1 MSKNTCIRHKSRSVG
16 TLTALLAAFALIFSS
31 LLGGNAMAAYDSTVG
46 RGIDLIGINAA
57 GALRLGPHIN
67 QTPQIGG
74 TAIDASPQWCIDGKK
89 ADPGPGDLT
98 SIAPLTDS
106 AQHIPELALTT
117 PQAAWLLN
125 RYQGNTGD
133 DTNLAALSL
142 LMHANFENS
151 AAVAIEIAGATQT
164 QQPDVWARALQYVAE
179 ARNSAAVGYESGH
192 VEGESQREGKLFNIG
207 IHPDNADFWVPN
219 IPVKITLTGPA
230 VFKET
235 GSTVWEGVTQDHPI
249 TLEWKASGN
258 GVVQADYA
266 YKTKFRTTLTKYG
279 SDGSVQDMIT
289 YGNRPANDP
298 ETITGPGP
306 SWRVIF
312 DFQPTGTSQA
322 TSQEINLDG
331 SITDTLTTSVDKSY
345 GDGKWTQV
353 NGAPVP
359 VVYTATAYWAG
370 RTKPATAGTVP
381 AGAEVLGSVDVTAS
395 GEGQKLEAK
404 LTTPKRGYVTWVWSV
419 DKAKQG
425 ANSQYIHQNWSDSF
439 GLDNET
445 TSENFDFRPVGVS
458 HVADA
463 KVIDKGAI
471 LSDTFEAKA
480 DPQYRDGEWTRIVP
494 ANGSFDEGTFVPVTY
509 RASAYYVSPTE
520 LPATAD
526 AVPASAELIESVT
539 VVANGPG
546 ELKAT
551 LSQPTSKAGF
561 VTWVWEVKAEDQPAD
576 SAKWIK
582 AGWADQFGLPD
593 ETTSVRYPAQID
605 STLSIRDTKSGTY
618 LVDDVF
624 VTGLP
629 KNHPD
634 FAGGMGF
641 KPDTATIE
649 HEVLFFP
656 HGLEV
661 TEANRAKAEKIGETV
676 SIPAKNGFYPSVG
689 DTSWL
694 VKQDASGKNLPGTYV
709 FVSSFAGDDRV
720 QPLVTSV
727 EDVTEQFT
735 ITPEPSIHTTLT
747 HENTHVAPNVEKVE
761 LVDTV
766 SYQNLKPGKE
776 YQLEGVLMDKA
787 TGKPLMDTN
796 GDKVTSQ
803 ATFVPETPNGTATV
817 KFVVDGSLFAGK
829 QTVAFERLTQDGR
842 EIAVHADI
850 NDQNQTV
857 SFSKLQTTAT
867 DKTDGDKVIAPV
879 PNAVITDR
887 VCDVAGTLVP
897 GTEYE
902 VTAALM
908 LDNGDAL
915 LDANGKPVTVTSK
928 FIPAAANDCASID
941 ISFDASKLAGKRV
954 VVFET
959 VQQDGRTV
967 SVHHDLK
974 DSEQTVSVEIPG
986 DGDNDKSKR
995 RLTRTGASILGG
1007 GVLALGFI
1015 GVGAAAVLRRR
1026 NN

>member
-1 MSKNTCIRHKSRSVG
+1 MAANTKIRPRG
-16 TLTALLAAFALIFSS
+16 RTLAALLAAFTLIVSS
-31 LLGGNAMAAYDSTVG
+31 LLSGGNAMALWDSTTG
-46 RGIDLIGINAA
+46 RGLNLNGINAV
-57 GALRLGPHIN
+57 GYLRLGPHVN

-74 TAIDASPQWCIDGKK
+74 VGIEPAPQWCIDGKK

-98 SIAPLTDS
+98 SIATLTDS

-117 PQAAWLLN
+117 PQAAWILHK
-125 RYQGNTGD
+125 YQGNTGD
-133 DTNLAALSL
+133 DTNLAALGL
-142 LMHANFENS
+142 LMHANFENT
-151 AAVAIEIAGATQT
+151 AAVAHEIAGATQT
-164 QQPDVWARALQYVAE
+164 QQPDTWTRALQYVAE
-179 ARNSAAVGYESGH
+179 ARNSAVAGYESWTVQGD
-192 VEGESQREGKLFNIG
+192 GQRTGAITGLGQVNSAG
-207 IHPDNADFWVPN
+207 AYVPN
-219 IPVKITLTGPA
+219 LPFTVTLNGPA
-230 VFKET
+230 VFDAT
-235 GSTVWEGVTQDHPI
+235 GTNVWSGNTASEPVTLNWTATGNGTVTGNAVYHAEVRSTVTR
-249 TLEWKASGN
+249 
-258 GVVQADYA
+258 
-266 YKTKFRTTLTKYG
+266 FG
-279 SDGSVQDMIT
+279 SDGSVQDMVT
-289 YGNRPANDP
+289 YGNRPASDP
-298 ETITGPGP
+298 EEVTVPGQ

-322 TSQEINLDG
+322 VSQVINLDG
-331 SITDTLTTSVDKSY
+331 SISDTLTTSVDKNY
-345 GDGKWTQV
+345 GDGQWTQV
-353 NGAPVP
+353 NGKPVP

-370 RTKPATAGTVP
+370 RTKPATSTTIP
-381 AGAEVLGSVDVTAS
+381 AGAEVLGSVDVTAT

-419 DKAKQG
+419 DKNKQG

-439 GLDNET
+439 GLEAET
-445 TSENFDFRPVGVS
+445 TSENFDFRPLGTS

-463 KVIDKGAI
+463 KVIDKGTV

-480 DPQYRDGEWTRIVP
+480 DPQYRDGEWTRIVAP
-494 ANGSFDEGTFVPVTY
+494 GASFDEGTYVPVTY

-520 LPATAD
+520 LPSTAD

-551 LSQPTSKAGF
+551 LSQPTTKAGF

-582 AGWADQFGLPD
+582 PGWADQFGLPD
-593 ETTSVRYPAQID
+593 ETTSVRYPAKID

-624 VTGLP
+624 VTGMP
-629 KNHPD
+629 ANHPA

-641 KPDTATIE
+641 KPDTQVIE

-676 SIPAKNGFYPSVG
+676 SILAKNGFYPSVG

-694 VKQDASGKNLPGTYV
+694 VKQDAAGKNLPGTYV

-720 QPLVTSV
+720 QPLTTSV

-747 HENTHVAPNVEKVE
+747 HENTHVAPNTAKVE

-776 YQLEGVLMDKA
+776 YELSGTLMDKA
-787 TGKPLMDTN
+787 TGKPLVDAN
-796 GDKVTSQ
+796 GDKIVSTVSF
-803 ATFVPETPNGTATV
+803 TPETPNGTATV
-817 KFVVDGSLFAGK
+817 VFTVDGSLFAGK

-842 EIAVHADI
+842 EIAVHTDI
-850 NDQNQTV
+850 NDLNQTV

-867 DKTDGDKVIAPV
+867 DKTDGDKVLAPI

-897 GTEYE
+897 GTEYDI
-902 VTAALM
+902 TTALM

-941 ISFDASKLAGKRV
+941 ITFDASKLAGKRV

-959 VQQDGRTV
+959 VTQDGRTV

-974 DSEQTVSVEIPG
+974 DDAQTVSVEIPG

-995 RLTRTGASILGG
+995 RLTRTGVSILGG
-1007 GVLALGFI
+1007 GILALGFI

>member
-1 MSKNTCIRHKSRSVG
+1 MAANTPARPRG
-16 TLTALLAAFALIFSS
+16 RTLAALLAAFTLIISS
-31 LLGGNAMAAYDSTVG
+31 LLGGTAMAAYDSTVG
-46 RGIDLIGINAA
+46 RGIDLIGINSS

-74 TAIDASPQWCIDGKK
+74 VGIEPAPQWCIDGKK
-89 ADPGPGDLT
+89 ADPGPNDLT
-98 SIAPLTDS
+98 SIATLTDS

-117 PQAAWLLN
+117 PQAAWLLHK
-125 RYQGNTGD
+125 YQSNTGD

-151 AAVAIEIAGATQT
+151 AAVAAEIAQATQT
-164 QQPDVWARALQYVAE
+164 QQPDTWARALQYVGE
-179 ARNSAAVGYESGH
+179 ARNSAVVGYETGR
-192 VEGESQREGKLFNIG
+192 VEGESQKTGVINGLGQVNSAG
-207 IHPDNADFWVPN
+207 AYVPN
-219 IPVKITLTGPA
+219 LPFTVTLNGPA
-230 VFKET
+230 IFDAT
-235 GSTVWEGVTQDHPI
+235 GTNTWNGNTASEPI
-249 TLEWKASGN
+249 TLNWTATGN
-258 GVVQADYA
+258 GTVSF
-266 YKTKFRTTLTKYG
+266 KTVYLAESRNTLTKYG
-279 SDGSVQDMIT
+279 SDGSIQDMIT
-289 YGNRPANDP
+289 TGNRPASDP
-298 ETITGPGP
+298 SEVTVPGP

-322 TSQEINLDG
+322 VSQEINLDG
-331 SITDTLTTSVDKSY
+331 SISDTLTTSVDKSY
-345 GDGKWTQV
+345 GDGQWTQV

-370 RTKPATAGTVP
+370 RTKPATAATVP

-404 LTTPKRGYVTWVWSV
+404 LTTLKRGYVSWVWSV

-425 ANSQYIHQNWSDSF
+425 QNAQYVHQNWSDSF
-439 GLDNET
+439 GLEAET
-445 TSENFDFRPVGVS
+445 TSENFDFRPLGTS

-463 KVIDKGAI
+463 KVIDKGTI
-471 LSDTFEAKA
+471 LSDTFDAKA
-480 DPQYRDGEWTRIVP
+480 DPGYRDGEWTRVIP
-494 ANGSFDEGTFVPVTY
+494 AGGSFDDGQFVPVTY

-520 LPATAD
+520 LPATVD
-526 AVPASAELIESVT
+526 TVPASAELIESVT

-546 ELKAT
+546 QIKAT
-551 LSQPTSKAGF
+551 LSQPTTKAGF
-561 VTWVWEVKAEDQPAD
+561 VTWVWEVREVDQAPDA
-576 SAKWIK
+576 AKWIR

-593 ETTSVRYPAQID
+593 ETTSVRYPAKID

-629 KNHPD
+629 ANHPA

-641 KPDTATIE
+641 KADTATIE

-661 TEANRAKAEKIGETV
+661 TEANRAQAEKIGETV
-676 SIPAKNGFYPSVG
+676 TIPAKNGFYPSVG

-720 QPLVTSV
+720 QPLTTSV

-747 HENTHVAPNVEKVE
+747 HENTHIAPNVEKVE

-766 SYQNLKPGKE
+766 SYQNLVPGKE
-776 YQLEGVLMDKA
+776 YELSGTLMDKA
-787 TGKPLMDTN
+787 TGKPLEDGN
-796 GDKVTSQ
+796 GNKVTSQ
-803 ATFVPETPNGTATV
+803 ATFVPETPNGTTTV

-829 QTVAFERLTQDGR
+829 QTVAFEKLTQDGR
-842 EIAVHADI
+842 EIAIHADI
-850 NDQNQTV
+850 NDLNQTV
-857 SFSKLQTTAT
+857 TFSKLATTAT
-867 DKTDGDKVIAPV
+867 DKTDGDKVIAPT

-902 VTAALM
+902 ITTALM

-915 LDANGKPVTVTSK
+915 LDASGKPVTVTRK

-941 ISFDASKLAGKRV
+941 ICFDASKLAGKKV

-959 VQQDGRTV
+959 VKQDGRTV
-967 SVHHDLK
+967 SVHHDIK

-995 RLTRTGASILGG
+995 RLTRTGASSLGG
-1007 GVLALGFI
+1007 SVLALGFI

>member
-1 MSKNTCIRHKSRSVG
+1 
-16 TLTALLAAFALIFSS
+16 
-31 LLGGNAMAAYDSTVG
+31 MAAYDATVG
-46 RGIDLIGINAA
+46 RGIDLIGINAS

-89 ADPGPGDLT
+89 ADPGPNDLT
-98 SIAPLTDS
+98 SIATLTDS

-125 RYQGNTGD
+125 RYQGNTTD
-133 DTNLAALSL
+133 NVNLAALGL
-142 LMHANFENS
+142 LMHSNFENTP
-151 AAVAIEIAGATQT
+151 AVAAEIAGATQT
-164 QQPDVWARALQYVAE
+164 QQPDVWARAIQYVGE
-179 ARNSAAVGYESGH
+179 ARNSAAVGYEGGQ
-192 VEGESQREGKLFNIG
+192 VEGDGQRTGRVTGIG
-207 IHPDNADFWVPN
+207 VHPEDRNTWLPN
-219 IPVKITLTGPA
+219 FPLTVTLTGPA
-230 VFKET
+230 VFNAT
-235 GSTVWEGVTQDHPI
+235 GTNTWTGNSQNSPI
-249 TLEWKASGN
+249 TLDWTATGN
-258 GVVQADYA
+258 GEVNWELS
-266 YKTKFRTTLTKYG
+266 YKGNIRRTLTWYG
-279 SDGSVQDMIT
+279 SDGSIQDMIS
-289 YGNRPANDP
+289 YGNRPASDP
-298 ETITGPGP
+298 ETVTVPGP

-331 SITDTLTTSVDKSY
+331 SISDTLTTAVDKNY
-345 GDGKWTQV
+345 GDGQWTQV

-370 RTKPATAGTVP
+370 REKPATANTVP
-381 AGAEVLGSVDVTAS
+381 AGAEVLGSVDVTAT

-419 DKAKQG
+419 DKNKQG
-425 ANSQYIHQNWSDSF
+425 ANAQYVHQNWSDSF
-439 GLDNET
+439 GLEAET
-445 TSENFDFRPVGVS
+445 TSENFDFRPLGTSNV
-458 HVADA
+458 DTA
-463 KVIDKGAI
+463 KVIDKGTT

-480 DPQYRDGEWTRIVP
+480 DPAYRDGEWTRIVP

-520 LPATAD
+520 LPTTTD
-526 AVPASAELIESVT
+526 TVPASAELIESVT

-551 LSQPTSKAGF
+551 LSQPTTKAGF
-561 VTWVWEVKAEDQPAD
+561 VTWVWEVREADQAPDA
-576 SAKWIK
+576 AKWIK

-618 LVDDVF
+618 LVDDVW

-641 KPDTATIE
+641 KADAQVIE

-676 SIPAKNGFYPSVG
+676 TIPARNGFYPSVG
-689 DTSWL
+689 ETSWL

-720 QPLVTSV
+720 QPLTTSV

-747 HENTHVAPNVEKVE
+747 HENTHVAPNTAKVE

-766 SYQNLKPGKE
+766 SYQNLTPGKE
-776 YQLEGVLMDKA
+776 YQLEGTLMDKA
-787 TGKPLMDTN
+787 TGEALVDAN

-817 KFVVDGSLFAGK
+817 TFVVDGSLFAGK
-829 QTVAFERLTQDGR
+829 QTVAFEKLTQDGR
-842 EIAVHADI
+842 EIAIHADI
-850 NDQNQTV
+850 NDESQTV

-867 DKTDGDKVIAPV
+867 DKTDGDKVIAPA

-902 VTAALM
+902 ITAALM

-915 LDANGKPVTVTSK
+915 LDKDGKPVTAVAK

-959 VQQDGRTV
+959 VQQDGKTI

-974 DSEQTVSVEIPG
+974 DSEQTVTVGTPPTPPAPPSLI
-986 DGDNDKSKR
+986 
-995 RLTRTGASILGG
+995 RTGASIT
-1007 GVLALGFI
+1007 LAAL
-1015 GVGAAAVLRRR
+1015 AAAGLVAGGAWLVRRKR
-1026 NN
+1026 A